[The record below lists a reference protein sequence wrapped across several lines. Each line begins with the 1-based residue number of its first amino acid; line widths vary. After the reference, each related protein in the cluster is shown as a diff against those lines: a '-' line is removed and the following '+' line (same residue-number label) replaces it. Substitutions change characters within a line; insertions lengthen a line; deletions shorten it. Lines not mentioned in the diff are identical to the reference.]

1 METETARVLGLVRRV
16 SVRDLRG
23 VLALALL
30 GSVALA
36 LFARIQVPLVPV
48 PVTGQTLGLLLLG
61 AFLGPRLGAL
71 AALFY
76 LLEGAAGLPVF
87 ARGGGLGYLL
97 GPTGGFL
104 VAFPLAAY
112 LVGWLFER
120 GASRRAL
127 WAFLAL
133 LLGAASVYLVGLPWL
148 ALYLGVGAE
157 KALALGLW
165 PFVPGDLAKVLL
177 ATWIVRRFG
186 A

>member
-1 METETARVLGLVRRV
+1 METARVFGLVRRV
-16 SVRDLRG
+16 SARDFRA
-23 VLALALL
+23 VLALAFL

-36 LFARIQVPLVPV
+36 VFARIQVPLVPV

-61 AFLGPRLGAL
+61 ALFGSRLGAL
-71 AALFY
+71 AAFLY
-76 LLEGAAGLPVF
+76 LLEGAMGLPVF

-104 VAFPLAAY
+104 VAFPLTAY

-120 GASRRAL
+120 GAGRRPL
-127 WAFLAL
+127 WAFAAL

-148 ALYLGVGAE
+148 ALYLGMGAG
-157 KALALGLW
+157 KALAVGLW
-165 PFVPGDLAKVLL
+165 PFVPGDLAKVVL
-177 ATWIVRRFG
+177 ATWVVRRVR